1 MLRLKELGN
10 DLAKLSSF
18 KVRFSLHR
26 IFSIAQIK
34 LVPVSTFVFAW
45 SSYLHVHG
53 PKLVKVDICTRFIWV
68 EPKIQ
73 CNIIGP
79 SVTREYYS

>member
-10 DLAKLSSF
+10 DLVKLSSF

-34 LVPVSTFVFAW
+34 LVPVSTFVLAW
-45 SSYLHVHG
+45 SSYLHG

-68 EPKIQ
+68 EPKFQ

-79 SVTREYYS
+79 SVTREYSS